1 MDCVFSVIS
10 KNLHQFPGPPIF
22 SSFFSFFPF
31 LLPFLLS
38 FFHSFFLFL
47 FFLKVLQ
54 FIVNISIYSQ
64 FWVSLGKRW
73 HLDWDLFIYFWISN
87 FFDTN
92 FFWKIV
98 LSPLSCSLT
107 LSEWV
112 VSTCWAYFWPLHS
125 VPLICLFI
133 LSSKQYCWILKL
145 YRKSWNNVVSFL
157 QLCSFFCVRYSGSL
171 TSPYRL

>member
-125 VPLICLFI
+125 VPLICVHLI
-133 LSSKQYCWILKL
+133 NTTQ
-145 YRKSWNNVVSFL
+145 SW
-157 QLCSFFCVRYSGSL
+157 FCKYIMSL
-171 TSPYRL
+171 EIK